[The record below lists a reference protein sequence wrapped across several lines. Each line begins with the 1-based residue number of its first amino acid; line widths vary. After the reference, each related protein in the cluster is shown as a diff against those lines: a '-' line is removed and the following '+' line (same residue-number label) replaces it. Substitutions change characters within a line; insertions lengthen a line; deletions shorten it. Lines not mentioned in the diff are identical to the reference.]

1 LHFSLV
7 LKASILRILITNNT
21 LAERAGS
28 EMYVRDIALA
38 LTRRGYEIVVFSL
51 VLGEV
56 AEELS
61 KASVRVIDDVKALD
75 SLPDIIHGQHH
86 IETCL
91 ASLRFPKVPV
101 VYFCHGVLPWEEIPP
116 KLPTI
121 RHYVAVDDA
130 VFDHLVQAHE
140 IPSDR
145 ITRIYN
151 FADLARFKPRSPL
164 PESPENA
171 LVFSNY
177 ASGVTQL
184 PAIEEAC
191 GDLGICLDVVGQASG
206 KPCPEPEEIL
216 GNYDLVFAKAR
227 AAIEAMASGCAVIL
241 CDARGAG
248 PLVTM
253 ENVSLLRPWNFGFRT
268 LTLPLTAEY
277 LKSQIRLIQSADAA
291 AVSNWI
297 RSHASMDQALTQI
310 EATYGKVL
318 EEHSLSPPIGE
329 WELVTAVADYML
341 VPARRFKELTFGPSA
356 LPSEDGP
363 DRRQV
368 SHESSDLEPDPWL
381 QVFADNGSGYNETD
395 SMRQQIGR
403 NKLFTRRF
411 FQIEKLHRSG
421 RFPIRIDPVNM
432 PAILQIFKIRI
443 VRDGDQ
449 ALLYAAETKEDFGKL
464 VLSEGLLSHLDEFG
478 LLLLSPGR
486 DPQIYLPLFGPLG
499 DEPCTLEI
507 VLQVHSTDL
516 DLISLCHKLME
527 GDQES
532 ASPHPNLWL
541 QVFADNGSGYNE
553 TDSMLQQIG
562 GNKLST
568 LRFLHVE
575 KLQRSD
581 RAPLRIDPVN
591 RPAILQI
598 FKIRIVRNTDQSLL
612 YAAET
617 KEDLA
622 KLVLSEGLLSHLDEF
637 GLLLLSPGPDPQIY
651 LPLFGPLGDEP
662 CTLEIVVQVHSAL
675 GSRLGQARQA
685 THTE

>member
-1 LHFSLV
+1 
-7 LKASILRILITNNT
+7 LRILITNNT

-38 LTRRGYEIVVFSL
+38 LTRRGWEIVVFSL

-61 KASVRVIDDVKALD
+61 KASVRVIDDFKALD
-75 SLPDIIHGQHH
+75 APPDIIHGQHH

-101 VYFCHGVLPWEEIPP
+101 VYFCHGVIPWEEIPP

-130 VFDHLVQAHE
+130 VFDHLVHSHE

-164 PESPENA
+164 PERPEKA
-171 LVFSNY
+171 LVFSNS

-184 PAIEEAC
+184 PAIEQAC
-191 GDLGICLDVVGQASG
+191 GDLSIRLDVVGRDSG

-216 GNYDLVFAKAR
+216 GSYDLVFAKAR

-241 CDARGAG
+241 CDAGGAG

-268 LTLPLTAEY
+268 LTLPLSAEY
-277 LKSQIRLIQSADAA
+277 LKSQIRLSQSADAT

-297 RSHASMDQALTQI
+297 RSHASMDQALPQI
-310 EATYGKVL
+310 EATYAKVL
-318 EEHSLSPPIGE
+318 EEHSLSPSIGE
-329 WELVTAVADYML
+329 WELATAVADYML
-341 VPARRFKELTFGPSA
+341 VPARRIKELMFYVSA
-356 LPSEDGP
+356 LQSEHDSAG
-363 DRRQV
+363 RRKE
-368 SHESSDLEPDPWL
+368 SHESSNPEPDPLL
-381 QVFADNGSGYNETD
+381 QVFADKGSGYNETD
-395 SMRQQIGR
+395 SMVQQIGG
-403 NKLFTRRF
+403 NKLFTLRF
-411 FQIEKLHRSG
+411 LQIEKLHCSG
-421 RFPIRIDPVNM
+421 RFPIRIDPVNR

-443 VRDGDQ
+443 VRDTDQ
-449 ALLYAAETKEDFGKL
+449 ALFYAAETKEDLGKL
-464 VLSEGLLSHLDEFG
+464 VLSEDLLSHLDEHG
-478 LLLLSPGR
+478 LFLLSPGP

-507 VLQVHSTDL
+507 VLQVHSTNL
-516 DLISLCHKLME
+516 DLISLCHKLMKGE
-527 GDQES
+527 QES
-532 ASPHPNLWL
+532 ASPKPNLWL

-553 TDSMLQQIG
+553 TDSMLQQID

-568 LRFLHVE
+568 VRFLHIE

-581 RAPLRIDPVN
+581 RALLRIDPVN
-591 RPAILQI
+591 LPAILQI
-598 FKIRIVRNTDQSLL
+598 LKIRIVRNTDQSLL

-617 KEDLA
+617 KEDFE
-622 KLVLSEGLLSHLDEF
+622 KLVLSEGLLSHLDEH
-637 GLLLLSPGPDPQIY
+637 GLFLLSSGPDPQIY

-662 CTLEIVVQVHSAL
+662 CTLEIVLQVHSVL
-675 GSRLGQARQA
+675 DSRLGQARQA